1 MCAIRQAPGGG
12 QAGRSYIAVHIDA
25 VAGLKNSVDP
35 QGELAGLHVVRASG
49 FDPQIGA
56 GRPVGGNGR
65 PDRCQGTLR
74 HRLAGHRWVRHFA
87 EALCLRLSLSLDERN
102 QLGEENRI
110 VNAVV
115 NPAAPQYPVLRC
127 PYQPT
132 VSTGE
137 RASPVGEWYLIGSGP
152 VPGSVGYHHELD
164 ADLALRVIEPEPA
177 SLGQPRFVSRLA
189 VPRLSRQP
197 GHQQLQLARAHRG
210 VVDDGHTSPDSSHPR
225 VARGYLPT

>member
-1 MCAIRQAPGGG
+1 MSGRRSDSRVPGRSEHTADVCAIRQAPGGG

-74 HRLAGHRWVRHFA
+74 HRLAGHRWVGHFA

-152 VPGSVGYHHELD
+152 VPDPSVTTMNSMPTSPCGSSSRNPP
-164 ADLALRVIEPEPA
+164 ALA
-177 SLGQPRFVSRLA
+177 SSGSRP
-189 VPRLSRQP
+189 VPRYHGWAGS
-197 GHQQLQLARAHRG
+197 HD
-210 VVDDGHTSPDSSHPR
+210 VSSSS
-225 VARGYLPT
+225 LL